1 MRQVL
6 RWAVLGS
13 CWLITGMAASQGAG
27 DGTVTGVLT
36 SKSTGR
42 PLDFANVVLRSKADT
57 SMVNGTNT
65 DREGKFVFSGVP
77 AGQYFVDCGFIGYR
91 TFRSSVFTLDA
102 RRPKMDLGI
111 IRLEESALAGDE
123 VDVTAEKSLFN
134 NTIDR
139 KVYNVDKDIMSKT
152 GTVSELLQ
160 NIPSVLVDIDGNVSL
175 RGSAD
180 VMILING
187 RPSPLMGKS
196 RAAVLQQMPANS
208 VEKIEVI
215 TNPSARY
222 RPDGASGI
230 INLVMKK
237 ETKRG
242 LNGSATANAGT
253 RRRHNENLN
262 FNYNPGK
269 LNLFGGFGY
278 RQDDRNRFGTDVRE
292 HTDEASGMLSHY
304 AQDDRSAARPRSV
317 IGNLGLAYHFDA
329 VNSLEL
335 SGNFFTRKMT
345 RNDIST
351 RVTRNGGDSIIQ
363 DYDRLRLADEP
374 ETETEVTA
382 AFMHKFPK
390 EDHELRV
397 EVKASDAPENE
408 DNHFTEVHR
417 VPEESRLYD
426 NTLIKQGEKQEQI
439 TVEYANPLGE
449 KTKLEAGYD
458 GEFTRQDLD
467 FLAETYDA
475 AAGKFVRD
483 AAKSNRF
490 LFDQG
495 IHAVYGTVASSFGKM
510 GFLGGIRSEYASVKS
525 HLITGDSIIHRDYY
539 SFFPTL
545 HLAYRLSKT
554 GEIQLNYSR
563 RVNRPEADELNPF
576 PEYADPRNIQ
586 AGNPN
591 LRPENIHSVEFGLQ
605 YQNEHFSFIP
615 SVYYRYKV
623 DGFTSITKVINDSTL
638 LRTMENLSSD
648 RSTGI
653 ETIVSASAGR
663 FLTGNL
669 NANVFYN
676 RIDASNIGYGR
687 EKAIVSWS
695 GTLSLNVNP
704 TRTTMIQFNSNYRS
718 ARLTPQG
725 EYYPSVVFNMGIRQ
739 DLFMEKV
746 SLILTASDLFKSQRQ
761 EMKLNIPGLNQHV
774 TNKRDSR
781 VVYLGMT
788 WHFGKP
794 EKKSKEKSL
803 QYDDKI

>member
-1 MRQVL
+1 MLHARI
-6 RWAVLGS
+6 WAVLGIG
-13 CWLITGMAASQGAG
+13 CLITGTLAAQAMGG
-27 DGTVTGVLT
+27 GTVSGILT

-42 PLDFANVVLRSKADT
+42 PLDFANVVLRSKTDT
-57 SMVNGTNT
+57 SMVKGTNT
-65 DREGKFVFSGVP
+65 DGTGKFIFSGIP
-77 AGQYFVDCGFIGYR
+77 AGGYFVDCGFIGYR
-91 TFRSSVFTLDA
+91 TFRSYVFAIDA
-102 RRPKMDLGI
+102 RHLKIDLGTI
-111 IRLEESALAGDE
+111 PMAESALAGDE
-123 VDVTAEKSLFN
+123 VDVTAEKALFN

-175 RGSAD
+175 RGSGD

-222 RPDGASGI
+222 RPDGTSGI
-230 INLVMKK
+230 INIVLKK
-237 ETKRG
+237 ETKSG

-253 RRRHNENLN
+253 RRRHNENLS

-269 LNLFGGFGY
+269 LNLFGSAGY

-292 HTDEASGMLSHY
+292 LTDESSGSLSHY
-304 AQDDRSAARPRSV
+304 VQDDRSAARPHSV
-317 IGNLGLAYHFDA
+317 IGNLGLAYNFDA

-335 SGNFFTRKMT
+335 SGNYFSRKMT
-345 RNDIST
+345 RNDISN
-351 RVTRNGGDSIIQ
+351 RVTRDGGGLIIR

-374 ETETEVTA
+374 ETETEATA
-382 AFMHKFPK
+382 AFLHKFGK

-397 EVKASDAPENE
+397 ELKASDAPENE
-408 DNHFTEVHR
+408 DNHFTEVYR
-417 VPEESRLYD
+417 VPEDSRLYD
-426 NTLIKQGEKQEQI
+426 NTLIKQGEKQEQV
-439 TVEYANPLGE
+439 TVEYVNPLSE
-449 KTKLEAGYD
+449 ETKLEAGYD

-467 FLAETYDA
+467 FLAETFDA

-495 IHAVYGTVASSFGKM
+495 IHAVYGTYAGSFGRL
-510 GFLGGIRSEYASVKS
+510 GFLGGVRSEVASVKS
-525 HLITGDSIIHRDYY
+525 HLITGDSIIHKDYF

-623 DGFTSITKVINDSTL
+623 DGFTSITKVIDDSTL
-638 LRTMENLSSD
+638 LRTIENLSSD
-648 RSTGI
+648 RSTGF

-687 EKAIVSWS
+687 EKSIVSWS

-704 TRTTMIQFNSNYRS
+704 ARTTMLQINSNYRS

-725 EYYPSVVFNMGIRQ
+725 EYYPSVVFNLGIRQ
-739 DLFMEKV
+739 DLFMERV
-746 SLILTASDLFKSQRQ
+746 SLILTASDVFKSQRQ

-781 VVYLGMT
+781 VIYLGMT

-794 EKKSKEKSL
+794 EKKSKEKTL
-803 QYDDKI
+803 QYDDRI